1 MALPQR
7 AAAHED
13 LVSYEPETNAP
24 ERERRR
30 KDDHLL
36 CERDP
41 LSAAR
46 GVVLSVILGGLLW
59 GLIIWGISL
68 LFG

>member
-7 AAAHED
+7 SVAHED

-24 ERERRR
+24 ERDQQPELG
-30 KDDHLL
+30 HLL
-36 CERDP
+36 GERDP

-46 GVVLSVILGGLLW
+46 GVVLGVALGGLLW
-59 GLIIWGISL
+59 GLVIWGMSL

>member
-7 AAAHED
+7 SVAHED
-13 LVSYEPETNAP
+13 LVSYEPETKAP
-24 ERERRR
+24 EREQGLEVG
-30 KDDHLL
+30 HLL
-36 CERDP
+36 GERDP

-46 GVVLSVILGGLLW
+46 GVVLGVILGVPLW
-59 GLIIWGISL
+59 GLVIWGLSL

>member
-7 AAAHED
+7 SVAHED

-24 ERERRR
+24 ERDQRPEV
-30 KDDHLL
+30 DFLL
-36 CERDP
+36 GERDP

-46 GVVLSVILGGLLW
+46 GVVLGVILGGILW
-59 GLIIWGISL
+59 GLMIWGISL
-68 LFG
+68 LFR